1 MIPTGSNAKQVEI
14 ARLRAISLND
24 QESPVA
30 RIQAARK
37 LLQDHGPS
45 QRSLP
50 IIRKV
55 IKLFVSDSDPDIAE
69 RAMKLRAR
77 LAKILELK
85 SMKLPKEI
93 EDEPVEISADSLN
106 CDAIATEPE
115 VRQSFD
121 VWHRPAPPDTKEVL
135 RIAYIVRDYTTL
147 DRGIEVWRN
156 GLDINT
162 VLDLVLDGRERNT
175 KNLLSLYRFMELPYS
190 SGIRCLA
197 GSVLHRTVSQILR
210 DRSALPPN
218 DPNDKSYSERLF
230 EELQA
235 RS

>member
-1 MIPTGSNAKQVEI
+1 MVTGSNAKQVEI
-14 ARLRAISLND
+14 ARLRIISLND
-24 QESPVA
+24 QESPIA

-50 IIRKV
+50 IIRRV

-85 SMKLPKEI
+85 SVKLPKEL
-93 EDEPVEISADSLN
+93 EDQAVEISADSLH

-115 VRQSFD
+115 VRQSSD
-121 VWHRPAPPDTKEVL
+121 VWHRPAPPDSDEVL
-135 RIAYIVRDYTTL
+135 RIAYIVRDFTAL
-147 DRGIEVWRN
+147 DRGYEIWRD
-156 GLDINT
+156 GLDVNT
-162 VLDLVLDGRERNT
+162 VLDLVLDGREQNT
-175 KNLLSLYRFMELPYS
+175 RNLLALHRFMELPFT
-190 SGIRCLA
+190 SGIRCLV
-197 GSVLHRTVSQILR
+197 GSVLYGTVSEILR
-210 DRSALPPN
+210 DRGALPPK
-218 DPNDKSYSERLF
+218 DPNDKSFGEKLF

-235 RS
+235 RA